1 MLPSRGKALSL
12 LRILNTF
19 TRFLPRTPEDIAFK
33 GRVWQFASRTIGITD
48 RSAVNFRGEFNHYK
62 TTWEQEPSA
71 PATEADGDVSKA
83 PSRSLVPCQTLP
95 GISCPLTILRNLR
108 FDTLVVHLDIPICLG
123 GRRTRFLLPRRFVMT
138 RN

>member
-1 MLPSRGKALSL
+1 MSRLALRDTQRYRATRLPLSRRVTDPKGMLPSRGKALSL

-71 PATEADGDVSKA
+71 PATEADGDVKMDDEGVKA
-83 PSRSLVPCQTLP
+83 EVPKDGKWTA
-95 GISCPLTILRNLR
+95 
-108 FDTLVVHLDIPICLG
+108 D
-123 GRRTRFLLPRRFVMT
+123 PREGLT